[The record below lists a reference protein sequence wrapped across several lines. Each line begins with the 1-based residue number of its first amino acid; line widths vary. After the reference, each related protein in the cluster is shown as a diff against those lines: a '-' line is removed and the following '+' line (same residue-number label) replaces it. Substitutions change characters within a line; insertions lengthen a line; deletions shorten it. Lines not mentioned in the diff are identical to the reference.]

1 MSELESALR
10 RAMADETAG
19 LAIAPDLVDRVVR
32 RSERVR
38 GTRLRLVAIVAAVLV
53 AAGAVPAYVALVPRH
68 QISTGKVLAEID
80 GVEVGYLPQGF
91 GDRPERIE
99 VKAGPL
105 EGEALRWKGDG
116 GFVQVGVYRTGRRLD
131 DALDLLALNIGP
143 VASEPAKGTD
153 PVAFSDT
160 DEMWVPEPG
169 LALRVTTSA
178 PLESELGRIAEGLRV
193 VPEGDVGGMR
203 VTYLPSGLRA
213 AGSAGLGGVGR
224 SWSDGRR
231 NVMVEVVHGREALDL
246 DSLRRVA
253 WPTNETLFDVR
264 RVSVG
269 PVAALEGAVM
279 SFDRRMD
286 KGRMVLWVVRPG
298 VGVRIWATTSLAG
311 ELLRIAEG
319 VEEVAAGTAASVDGI
334 GVPTSL
340 GRPSGGDSAMGR
352 EWSGTTRFWGG
363 RPGKGPYVAVSVYR
377 GLEVELDGRWLR
389 QISSAK
395 SRRASVGD
403 VDGTLLTWEDQP
415 RGGAGPLSGRT
426 FLWHPEVGL
435 ALAVTVVAAPADS
448 ARSMDDLAHLVRSL
462 RVP

>member
-1 MSELESALR
+1 
-10 RAMADETAG
+10 MADETVG
-19 LAIAPDLVDRVVR
+19 MAIAPDLVDRVVW
-32 RSERVR
+32 RSDRVR
-38 GTRLRLVAIVAAVLV
+38 RTRLRLVAVVAAVLV

-68 QISTGKVLAEID
+68 QISTGKALAEVG

-91 GDRPERIE
+91 GGRPEHIE

-105 EGEALRWKGDG
+105 SGEALRWRGDD
-116 GFVQVGVYRTGRRLD
+116 GFVQVGVYRTGRRLE
-131 DALDLLALNIGP
+131 DALDLLALNLGP
-143 VASEPAKGTD
+143 VASEPAKGSD

-169 LALRVTTSA
+169 VALRVTMSA
-178 PLESELGRIAEGLRV
+178 SLKGELGKIAEGLSV
-193 VPEGDVGGMR
+193 AWNGDTGGMR

-213 AGSAGLGGVGR
+213 TGRAGLQLGGIGR
-224 SWSDGRR
+224 SWSDGTR
-231 NVMVEVVHGREALDL
+231 NVTVEVVHGREALDL
-246 DSLRRVA
+246 DRLRHVP
-253 WPTNETLFDVR
+253 WPTNETLFDVQ

-269 PVAALEGAVM
+269 SAAALKGSV
-279 SFDRRMD
+279 SSPDRRMD
-286 KGRMVLWVVRPG
+286 KGCMVLWVVRPG

-334 GVPTSL
+334 GVLANL
-340 GRPSGGDSAMGR
+340 GKSSGGDSMMGH

-363 RPGKGPYVAVSVYR
+363 RPGEGPYVAVSVYR
-377 GLEVELDGRWLR
+377 GLEVETRGWLR

-395 SRRASVGD
+395 FRGASVGG
-403 VDGTLLTWEDQP
+403 VDGTLLTWEDPP
-415 RGGAGPLSGRT
+415 RSGAGPLSGRT

-435 ALAVTVVAAPADS
+435 ALAATVVADPADS
-448 ARSMDDLAHLVRSL
+448 ARAVDDLAHLVRSL